1 MHESIWLVKMDFSLY
16 LHYDSLRSD
25 AETDDCKSSKRHS
38 FCVSVT
44 EVEISRIP
52 HTQRG
57 CQFKEQLKEIDVAL
71 CGDTADT
78 TNHDLAEQSTGMSKA
93 IQTKVHSTHAQVKEE
108 GSDSHNGTQGEQ
120 NNNTMT
126 LFGPQALNG
135 PATQAQVNLPPLS
148 SFIMGL
154 TSSSCSAK
162 PKLKKCNQ
170 ATLKKGRVG
179 PTMQRKENNLRRGIN
194 MENCSGLGT
203 GTMMDV
209 EQTKKSGKHRARSPL
224 KNLSGN
230 MENVKRNK
238 LEGDVMALS
247 KLMAQELGS
256 VVAAVSCSL
265 RNPTPFGRSSGGQN
279 YFNLKPCGSEMRRV
293 MRWFQKHA
301 LGVKIGALNGQ
312 LLVA

>member
-1 MHESIWLVKMDFSLY
+1 MAMKFAVRKWFQTWITHNQKTKSARSAVGETHPQTTVVKDNGI
-16 LHYDSLRSD
+16 DRVD
-25 AETDDCKSSKRHS
+25 VGRVVA
-38 FCVSVT
+38 VT

-224 KNLSGN
+224 KNLS
-230 MENVKRNK
+230 E
-238 LEGDVMALS
+238 LLS
-247 KLMAQELGS
+247 L
-256 VVAAVSCSL
+256 
-265 RNPTPFGRSSGGQN
+265 
-279 YFNLKPCGSEMRRV
+279 
-293 MRWFQKHA
+293 
-301 LGVKIGALNGQ
+301 
-312 LLVA
+312 